1 MRPIEGSIMLRK
13 EINRRDSKTLSAV
26 LILGAVL
33 AACTP
38 EAQPDVSQSIES
50 ADATSTETGSGSI
63 IENAVPETTPT
74 QEATATP
81 ERTEAEN
88 MHEYCI
94 QRAREAGIDLEN
106 IDNSNNLWFSENQYL
121 EGFMEGFETSF
132 SDDRVF
138 KTMLVV
144 GIDSLNSQARYDQ
157 APTTA
162 DGKKIMAWIEAIY
175 KNVNGQYQMVLLPI
189 NIWSIETELMWDKSP
204 IFSPP
209 RYATKIDSGHK
220 FRHFIDNYDYEYNP
234 DYDFRVSFMSNY
246 AKQGYWMGPGAFI
259 NFDSEYPGNEEFIG
273 GAGMIE
279 DPSYSEEQLLDFR
292 STGNADFFPYFM
304 IDKKTGVKTPF
315 IYPFVNYATFSKTDD
330 YQNQTFIEELVS
342 WTNDSQQWRNP
353 DGPPFPQHW
362 QTLP

>member
-1 MRPIEGSIMLRK
+1 MLRK

-106 IDNSNNLWFSENQYL
+106 IDNSNNLWFSEIQGLEDLL
-121 EGFMEGFETSF
+121 EGLETSV
-132 SDDRVF
+132 SNDGAS

-144 GIDSLNSQARYDQ
+144 GIDFLNSQARYDQ

-162 DGKKIMAWIEAIY
+162 DGKKIMSWYEVIY
-175 KNVNGQYQMVLLPI
+175 KNASGQYQMALLPN
-189 NIWSIETELMWDKSP
+189 NIWEIEEEMMWSKNT

-209 RYATKIDSGHK
+209 QYFEPGQGKIIFGHT
-220 FRHFIDNYDYEYNP
+220 ITDWSQMTSNLNP
-234 DYDFRVSFMSNY
+234 TLTFQNDTMSNY
-246 AKQGYWMGPGAFI
+246 ARQGYWVGPGAFI
-259 NFDSEYPGNEEFIG
+259 NFDSDYPGTAPPG

-279 DPSYSEEQLLDFR
+279 EPSYSEEQMLDFR
-292 STGNADFFPYFM
+292 STGNTDFFPYF
-304 IDKKTGVKTPF
+304 ITDPQTGIKKPF
-315 IYPFVNYATFSKTDD
+315 IYPFVNYATYSTIDR
-330 YQNQTFIEELVS
+330 YQNQTFWEELANWHS
-342 WTNDSQQWRNP
+342 DGGPWQNP

-362 QTLP
+362 QALP